1 MMYRLS
7 SGKFFR
13 IRLRSDWLCKV
24 SAVRRRPV
32 TQHSPGKGTG
42 YPAPSPQTRT
52 SGTTASGS
60 SILILLTK
68 PETDRAVSRLA
79 HNFAAL
85 LAVLDG
91 VDDPGV
97 RKGKFVNDRVKELF
111 PVNVAFV
118 RSTA

>member
-1 MMYRLS
+1 VGLIYNYILKTS
-7 SGKFFR
+7 VPKN
-13 IRLRSDWLCKV
+13 
-24 SAVRRRPV
+24 RRFQTKINV
-32 TQHSPGKGTG
+32 PGKGTG

-52 SGTTASGS
+52 CGTTASGS

-68 PETDRAVSRLA
+68 PETDQAVPRLA

-91 VDDPGV
+91 VDDPWFW
-97 RKGKFVNDRVKELF
+97 KEKFVNDRVKELF

>member
-1 MMYRLS
+1 MIHL
-7 SGKFFR
+7 
-13 IRLRSDWLCKV
+13 LWPHTTWLFGV
-24 SAVRRRPV
+24 S
-32 TQHSPGKGTG
+32 TILWKIQGKGTG

-52 SGTTASGS
+52 CGTTASGS

-68 PETDRAVSRLA
+68 PETDQAVPRLA

-91 VDDPGV
+91 VDDPWFW
-97 RKGKFVNDRVKELF
+97 KEKFVNDRVKELF